1 MPEPVYK
8 CAPDTQAALDAV
20 HTAIGKES
28 NPDAT
33 KEELTASWNNPT
45 VIIDATL
52 ADLKRSIGAPQCQM
66 RPNDPQ
72 DWSSGMMVFE
82 TSKQHHAD
90 SDGAEVTF
98 RRLEGGKWC
107 FTESIPWG

>member
-1 MPEPVYK
+1 MSQAVYE
-8 CAPDTQAALDAV
+8 CDLDTQAALDAV
-20 HTAIGKES
+20 YTAIGKER

-33 KEELTASWNNPT
+33 KEELIASWKDAT
-45 VIIDATL
+45 VINDKNL
-52 ADLKRSIGAPQCQM
+52 MDVKRSIGAPECKM
-66 RPNDPQ
+66 RPDEPQ
-72 DWSSGMMVFE
+72 DWTSKMMVFN
-82 TSKQHHAD
+82 TTKQLYAG

>member
-1 MPEPVYK
+1 MSQAVYECVHGTEVSVGAVYK
-8 CAPDTQAALDAV
+8 
-20 HTAIGKES
+20 AIGQGS

-33 KEELTASWNNPT
+33 RETLFASWKDTN
-45 VIIDATL
+45 VITDAIL
-52 ADLKRSIGAPQCQM
+52 ADLKRSIGAPQCEMQ
-66 RPNDPQ
+66 PNDPQ

-82 TSKQHHAD
+82 ITKQLYAG